1 MVEFTDW
8 LILQDE
14 GSTLLQNIGNLQPLK
29 TRYLTAVLCDL
40 KCHKMGSIVA
50 WTLYHILLE

>member
-1 MVEFTDW
+1 MMEIMDW

-14 GSTLLQNIGNLQPLK
+14 GGTLFQSTGNHQPLN
-29 TRYLTAVLCDL
+29 TRCLTAVLCDL